1 MPVSRSW
8 KSPALALAATAS
20 CTLAPTWAAT
30 AAKPCSYS
38 DLMPAYQAFAT
49 RTEDLPPEQRATAFR
64 KDFAA
69 RYPDYYSPEVFGND
83 SKLQSRAERFFDPTQ
98 RRVVPDNPPLTDA
111 QLAQMGA
118 AAGRLFAQAQR
129 RFIRTFADFQCAT
142 NVEFG
147 VSLLM
152 FDGHPVTFAGQ
163 EHLLFGVDLIAALHG
178 EADLPSF
185 FDHEIFHLYHK
196 QIIAAQ
202 LPKDEAAWVTLWGEG
217 LATYV
222 SQRMNPHLNAQ
233 QVLWF
238 PRDIVAR
245 MQKETPRAAQL
256 LLQDLDK
263 TGMPGDRWF
272 LMGNQVEC
280 LPDRAG
286 YYLGYLFAKSVGD
299 GVPLPVLTRM
309 PLAQVHEQARAFLTG
324 LARQ

>member
-1 MPVSRSW
+1 M
-8 KSPALALAATAS
+8 KSSILALAATAS
-20 CTLAPTWAAT
+20 WALAPTLAAA
-30 AAKPCSYS
+30 AAKACSYS
-38 DLMPAYQAFAT
+38 DLMPAYQAFAI
-49 RTEDLPPEQRATAFR
+49 RTADLPPEQRATAFR

-83 SKLQSRAERFFDPTQ
+83 TKLQSRAERFFDPTK
-98 RRVVPDNPPLTDA
+98 RRAAFPDNPPLTDA

-118 AAGRLFAQAQR
+118 AVGRLFAQAQR
-129 RFIRTFADFQCAT
+129 GFIRTFADFQCAT

-152 FDGHPVTFAGQ
+152 FDGHPVTFGGQ
-163 EHLLFGVDLIAALHG
+163 QHLLFGVDLIAAAHD
-178 EADLPSF
+178 EADLPAF

-202 LPKDEAAWVTLWGEG
+202 LPKDEADEAAWVTLWGEG
-217 LATYV
+217 LATYA
-222 SQRMNPHLNAQ
+222 SQRMNPRLSAQ

-245 MQKETPRAAQL
+245 MQKEAPRAAQL

-272 LMGNQVEC
+272 LMGTQVEG

-299 GVPLPVLTRM
+299 GVPLPALTRM
-309 PLAQVHEQARAFLTG
+309 PLGQVHEKARAFLTG